1 MSSYNGYSNYETY
14 LYYLWLSNESD
25 PMDIYPLSIERA
37 IINNNPKILANR
49 LSEDLDEEIESLNLK
64 GFISDLLSGSVEEIN
79 FLEIAENIIKD
90 YKDQF
95 SNPES
100 NDL

>member
-1 MSSYNGYSNYETY
+1 MSYNGYSNYETY

-25 PMDIYPLSIERA
+25 PMDIYPLEIERSVMYE
-37 IINNNPKILANR
+37 NPKILAKT
-49 LSEDLDEEIESLNLK
+49 LSQDLDEEIESLNLK

-79 FLEIAENIIKD
+79 FLEIAENIIND

-95 SNPES
+95 SNPET